1 MNVVKRKLSQ
11 ANIPPAGFLADS
23 SCGVFMLLTLP
34 SELAGAEELLCRIV
48 GRGVDKT
55 GLKRF
60 LISPK
65 GAIHKQ
71 VEYYA
76 FLSFDF
82 IFWFRF

>member
-1 MNVVKRKLSQ
+1 
-11 ANIPPAGFLADS
+11 
-23 SCGVFMLLTLP
+23 MLLTLP
-34 SELAGAEELLCRIV
+34 SELAGAEEPLCRTV

-71 VEYYA
+71 VEYYD
-76 FLSFDF
+76 FLSFDI
-82 IFWFRF
+82 IF